1 MIKRRIHYIIWVSF
15 LALSALSLLMSFLVS
30 SSRPLQAATS
40 ANHSKIMVSFM
51 GEDTNSSFETIY
63 LFNKVGKIVNI
74 IQIWNG
80 GCCQAPMVE
89 EFYRE
94 GKRFKR
100 SRSYTLEIEKTN
112 DFPKVI
118 LCDKSIIKTNIEP
131 TYQAVAGYSVAEIEE
146 NYILEEPVPFTGCQ
160 KE

>member
-1 MIKRRIHYIIWVSF
+1 MIKRRIHSILWGSF
-15 LALSALSLLMSFLVS
+15 LALPALFLLLFFLMISPMSLK
-30 SSRPLQAATS
+30 AATS
-40 ANHSKIMVSFM
+40 AKHSKIMISFM

-89 EFYRE
+89 EFYRQ

-112 DFPKVI
+112 DFPKVV
-118 LCDKSIIKTNIEP
+118 LCDKSLVKTKIEP
-131 TYQAVAGYSVAEIEE
+131 THQAVAGYSVAEIEE
-146 NYILEEPVPFTGCQ
+146 NYILEEPVPFAGC
-160 KE
+160 

>member
-1 MIKRRIHYIIWVSF
+1 MIKRRIHFIFLVSF
-15 LALSALSLLMSFLVS
+15 LALSALSLLMSSQMSLK
-30 SSRPLQAATS
+30 AAIS
-40 ANHSKIMVSFM
+40 ANYSKIMVSFM

-118 LCDKSIIKTNIEP
+118 LCDKSIVKTNIEP
-131 TYQAVAGYSVAEIEE
+131 THQAAAGYSVAEIEE
-146 NYILEEPVPFTGCQ
+146 NYVLEEPVPFTGCQ
-160 KE
+160 KK

>member
-1 MIKRRIHYIIWVSF
+1 MIEHRIHFIVWVGL
-15 LALSALSLLMSFLVS
+15 LALFVLSSPMVLKTAMSG
-30 SSRPLQAATS
+30 
-40 ANHSKIMVSFM
+40 NHSKIMISFM
-51 GEDTNSSFETIY
+51 GEDTESSFETIY
-63 LFNKVGKIVNI
+63 LFNKVGKIANI

-100 SRSYTLEIEKTN
+100 SRSYALEIEKTN

-118 LCDKSIIKTNIEP
+118 LCDKSIVKIKIEP
-131 TYQAVAGYSVAEIEE
+131 THQAVAGYSIAEVEE
-146 NYILEEPVPFTGCQ
+146 NYTLEEPVPFTGCQ
-160 KE
+160 QKE